1 MHDILSLPVCM
12 GGLGIVNPTKNAPE
26 QLQASVEISQP
37 LSDAIIEQKPYDR
50 VVTSQQHQAKTRI

>member
-1 MHDILSLPVCM
+1 M